1 MASLL
6 DIGPLTEEV
15 DIRGTKITVQ
25 GLTAGH
31 IFQLFSEFPDMRKMF
46 ESSTS
51 EDSPQSVMLQLAPE
65 LIARIISIATGS
77 PGDPAVEAK
86 AKTMGAADQLEI
98 ISAVQR
104 LSFKDGVGPF
114 IDQVSALMGAAM
126 PMPPELEAKV
136 AKTYADTVKKLRS
149 RSNASLQT
157 DTPNLA
163 HGAAPHASSRHGA
176 N

>member
-1 MASLL
+1 MSSLL

-15 DIRGTKITVQ
+15 EIRGTKITVQ

-31 IFQLFSEFPDMRKMF
+31 IFQLFSEYPDMRKLF
-46 ESSTS
+46 ETST
-51 EDSPQSVMLQLAPE
+51 DATPQSVMLQLAPD

-86 AKTMGAADQLEI
+86 AKTMGAADQLAI

-104 LSFKDGVGPF
+104 LSFKDGIGPF
-114 IDQVSALMGAAM
+114 IDQISSLMGAAM
-126 PMPPELEAKV
+126 PMPKDLEEKV
-136 AKTYADTVKKLRS
+136 AQTYSDTVKKLRS
-149 RSNASLQT
+149 KSNASLQT
-157 DTPNLA
+157 DTPGMLR
-163 HGAAPHASSRHGA
+163 GQAPHDSSKHGV

>member
-1 MASLL
+1 MVSLL

-15 DIRGTKITVQ
+15 EIRGTKITVQ

-46 ESSTS
+46 ETNT
-51 EDSPQSVMLQLAPE
+51 DMNPQSVMFQLAPD
-65 LIARIISIATGS
+65 LIARIISTATGS

-86 AKTMGAADQLEI
+86 AKTMGAADQLAI

-104 LSFKDGVGPF
+104 LSFKDGIGPF
-114 IDQVSALMGAAM
+114 IDQISSLMGAAM
-126 PMPPELEAKV
+126 PMPRNLEEKV
-136 AKTYADTVKKLRS
+136 TRTYNDTVKKLRS
-149 RSNASLQT
+149 QSNASLQT

-163 HGAAPHASSRHGA
+163 RGTVLHGSSKHGA